1 MMIQPVPSI
10 FQVPDFFYYPS
21 DNFPDFEYWFKQN
34 ITEAELS
41 YWDRVYL
48 PILFTSYFKRNQYG
62 KNAAAIGLLQ
72 DFVDTL
78 PADKKYF
85 CIVQY
90 DDGVLIDWKGK
101 DVKVFSMSG
110 KGDIPIPL
118 VCQPHKF
125 LFPGLKRDIT
135 ISFVGRMTNIFREY
149 IINWAYESKRK
160 DIHVTSDPH
169 SMEDYCRILARSKF
183 VLCPRGYGASSFR
196 ISEAMQYGAMPIVFI
211 DLHDKVYQCPISLIY
226 TTEILG
232 DFKFGDLIDYATR
245 RSDGFTPGME
255 NIYNRHYSF
264 GGVKKTIFEALWNLL

>member
-1 MMIQPVPSI
+1 MMIQPVPSV

-48 PILFTSYFKRNQYG
+48 PILFTSFFKRNQYG

-110 KGDIPIPL
+110 NGDVQLPL
-118 VCQPHKF
+118 VCKPHSYD
-125 LFPGLKRDIT
+125 PNGCD
-135 ISFVGRMTNIFREY
+135 
-149 IINWAYESKRK
+149 K
-160 DIHVTSDPH
+160 DILLSFIGRVTHPIRNVILKWGIGKKDCYITSDPH
-169 SMEDYCRILARSKF
+169 SLGEYCKVLSRSRF
-183 VLCPRGYGASSFR
+183 VLCARGYGVNSFR
-196 ISEAMQYGAMPIVFI
+196 VCESLQYGAMPIILNQV
-211 DLHDKVYQCPISLIY
+211 DDMAYRCPISVV
-226 TTEILG
+226 
-232 DFKFGDLIDYATR
+232 IDYEDLRMADLDYAYSWIKEGVISFNGLWGGYR
-245 RSDGFTPGME
+245 RYYTFD
-255 NIYNRHYSF
+255 
-264 GGVKKTIFEALWNLL
+264 GVKKTIFEALWNLL

>member
-110 KGDIPIPL
+110 RGDIPIPL

-125 LFPGLKRDIT
+125 SFTEEDRDVQV
-135 ISFVGRMTNIFREY
+135 SFVGRMTDPIRGL
-149 IINWAYESKRK
+149 ILGWG
-160 DIHVTSDPH
+160 VTKQNYYVSAEPH
-169 SMEDYCRILARSKF
+169 SLEDYCRILSKSKY

-196 ISEAMQYGAMPIVFI
+196 IGEALQYGAMPIIIKNVYDRVYSCPFSI
-211 DLHDKVYQCPISLIY
+211 TYEYRLFSHLDLNALDHLIMKNPYPIPGAKAAHFAWY
-226 TTEILG
+226 TFE
-232 DFKFGDLIDYATR
+232 
-245 RSDGFTPGME
+245 
-255 NIYNRHYSF
+255 
-264 GGVKKTIFEALWNLL
+264 GVKKTIFEALWNLL